1 MNVLLAVI
9 DDLWQ
14 FARTAL
20 FGVLFIAPGTT
31 TSTRAIQTQLMPQ
44 LQLPMLEESKL
55 IYLDPGDVSYRHD
68 SMLANKEVDFIQ
80 GARYFIGD
88 VDTFLYKDPV
98 VAFDTALEN
107 LSFGDI
113 VHVVKFGGRWAH
125 VQVRGREGWI
135 LKDSLRE
142 QVGDV
147 FPEFHD
153 GVMYDASNKET
164 QKLRLYINDQF
175 AGAKADVVLTDAEY
189 VTYKLAKKEL
199 QIPWDGGH
207 PRIAGTW
214 QKKLRGM
221 HGVHMGIVPKT
232 DTVMEYV
239 VDDVGHLAYVEAV
252 FSDES
257 IKISSIGMF
266 DEGMFSDGMMQKA
279 EWIEL
284 RPVFIE
290 ITV

>member
-20 FGVLFIAPGTT
+20 FGVLFVTPDATTGTP
-31 TSTRAIQTQLMPQ
+31 AIQTKLMPQ
-44 LQLPMLEESKL
+44 MQLPMLEESKL
-55 IYLDPGDVSYRHD
+55 MYLDSGDVSHRHD
-68 SMLANKEVDFIQ
+68 VMLANKEVDFIQ

-98 VAFDTALEN
+98 VAFDTALEK
-107 LSFGDI
+107 LSYGDL
-113 VHVVKFGGRWAH
+113 VHVVKLGGRWAH
-125 VQVRGREGWI
+125 VHVRGTAGWI

-142 QVGDV
+142 QASDV
-147 FPEFHD
+147 FPEFHES
-153 GVMYDASNKET
+153 VVYDASHADT
-164 QKLRLYINDQF
+164 QKLRLCITDQF
-175 AGAKADVVLTDAEY
+175 GGAKAGSVLTDAEY
-189 VTYKLAKKEL
+189 VSYKLAKKDRVIQWNEER
-199 QIPWDGGH
+199 

-214 QKKLRGM
+214 QKKLRGTQ
-221 HGVHMGIVPKT
+221 GVHIGIIPKA
-232 DTVMEYV
+232 DVVMEYV
-239 VDDVGHLAYVEAV
+239 IDDVGHLAYVEAV

-266 DEGMFSDGMMQKA
+266 DEGIFCDMMMQKA

-284 RPVFIE
+284 RPVFINC
-290 ITV
+290 V